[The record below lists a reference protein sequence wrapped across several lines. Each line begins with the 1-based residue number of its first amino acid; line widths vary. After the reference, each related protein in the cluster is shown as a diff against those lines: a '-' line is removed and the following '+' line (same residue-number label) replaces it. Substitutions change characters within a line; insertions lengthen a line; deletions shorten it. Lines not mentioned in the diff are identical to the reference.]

1 MIEKGFKFIDLF
13 CGIGG
18 FHQAM
23 SSLGGEC
30 VMASDI
36 DKHCQETY
44 FENYGIRP
52 IGDITKV
59 EASDIQPFDVL
70 CAGFPCQA
78 FSLAGKKLGFAD
90 ETRGTLFFDVIRIA
104 EYHKPRYMLLENVKN
119 LANHDGGRTW
129 EIIYNAIR
137 EIGYNVLETPV
148 IFSPH
153 YLGIPQTRERVFIM
167 CVREDIGTVPEF
179 YFDKKS
185 IPECDPWKYIQDDDE
200 IENIDTYR
208 IPKKYEELCNHWDKL
223 IKIYGGELPCP
234 TINAKYLMNYNDYTD
249 YDSLPD
255 HIRTVVKRNH
265 AMYNANKP
273 ALERWLEWG
282 KNVEMFKGCRLQL
295 EWNTDKGPGVSVWDN
310 FFHLRQSGLRVRR
323 PIIFPTLVASDT
335 RSVIGPRKRYMTPR
349 ECARIQSFPDTFK
362 INPKDRVAYKQ
373 FGNSVNVEV
382 VTLMAKYM
390 FGDKDTREKYSKPVK

>member
-30 VMASDI
+30 VFASDI

-59 EASDIQPFDVL
+59 EAADIPSFNVL

-104 EYHKPRYMLLENVKN
+104 KHHKPEYMLLENVKN
-119 LANHDGGRTW
+119 LANHDEGRTW
-129 EIIYNAIR
+129 NVIYNTIR
-137 EIGYNVLETPV
+137 EIGYNVLSEPV

-179 YFDKKS
+179 KFDKKD
-185 IPECDPWKYIQDDDE
+185 IPECDLHVKVSSAKLDILPEDLQHLRFHIVISHSQKALARIILAAAGPDME
-200 IENIDTYR
+200 IVSAVSGFLAASGNECTEVSLIRESILREPHILMDTVCAFLDSDATDGR
-208 IPKKYEELCNHWDKL
+208 IKGH
-223 IKIYGGELPCP
+223 
-234 TINAKYLMNYNDYTD
+234 NAFYQFLND
-249 YDSLPD
+249 
-255 HIRTVVKRNH
+255 
-265 AMYNANKP
+265 
-273 ALERWLEWG
+273 G
-282 KNVEMFKGCRLQL
+282 VEMSARLL
-295 EWNTDKGPGVSVWDN
+295 VLTFVSIEP
-310 FFHLRQSGLRVRR
+310 L
-323 PIIFPTLVASDT
+323 LV
-335 RSVIGPRKRYMTPR
+335 VVNL
-349 ECARIQSFPDTFK
+349 K
-362 INPKDRVAYKQ
+362 IP
-373 FGNSVNVEV
+373 E
-382 VTLMAKYM
+382 
-390 FGDKDTREKYSKPVK
+390 E